1 MTKFY
6 YYIIFILLITP
17 LTVFAQQ
24 SYYVITDNSDLIFV
38 DQNNCSD
45 STVCNC
51 GTYIQD
57 IALTPNGKMYASTG
71 KKILE
76 INISDCSNTIIT
88 PSPVTDTFSMAGH
101 WINSLVALN
110 NQYLFAASTDAILYK
125 IDLYNGTSQK
135 IDTLTEIING
145 NQNWY
150 SSGGDL
156 TWYKG
161 KMLLVTAMNELVEI
175 EMDMSF
181 ENLINVH
188 KIGTITTPY
197 QSIYGVLTIGNVDC
211 NSDDLKVLGFEG
223 QDVYEINPLNAS
235 SQIVCDTIFYG
246 NVYGATSIS
255 EVQNQ
260 SVTSLIEFPNV
271 FTPNK
276 DGVNDIFYPIEL
288 TGVEHFEFRIVNRWG
303 NTVYYVADEA
313 IYWDGLSPANDV
325 TEGVYYF
332 IIEGS
337 DYCGEQF
344 KRTGFVTLIR

>member
-1 MTKFY
+1 M
-6 YYIIFILLITP
+6 TP
-17 LTVFAQQ
+17 LSAFTQQ
-24 SYYVITDNSDLIFV
+24 SYYVITDNSDLIQV
-38 DQNNCSD
+38 YQNNCSD
-45 STVCNC
+45 SMICNC
-51 GTYIQD
+51 GLYIQD
-57 IALTPNGKMYASTG
+57 IALTPNGNLYASDG
-71 KKILE
+71 KKIFE
-76 INISDCSNTIIT
+76 IDKDNCNSNQL
-88 PSPVTDTFSMAGH
+88 TDTLALNGQ
-101 WINSLVALN
+101 WLNSLVALD
-110 NQYLFAASTDAILYK
+110 NQYLFAVATDALLYK
-125 IDLYNGTSQK
+125 IDILNNNFQI
-135 IDTLTEIING
+135 IDTLLEEING
-145 NQNWY
+145 IQNWY

-181 ENLINVH
+181 SNLVKVH
-188 KIGTITTPY
+188 KIGTIVTPY
-197 QSIYGVLTIGNVDC
+197 QSIYGVLTIGNIDC
-211 NSDDLKVLGFEG
+211 TADDLKILGFEG

-260 SVTSLIEFPNV
+260 TVTSLIEFPNV
-271 FTPNK
+271 FTPNN

-303 NTVYYVADEA
+303 NTVYFIEDQP
-313 IYWDGLSPANDV
+313 IFWDGSSPELNT
-325 TEGVYYF
+325 TEGVYFY

-337 DYCGEQF
+337 DYCGVQF

>member
-1 MTKFY
+1 MTKLY
-6 YYIIFILLITP
+6 YYIVFILLSVP
-17 LTVFAQQ
+17 FAAFAQQ
-24 SYYVITDNSDLIFV
+24 NYYIITDNSDLIFV

-45 STVCNC
+45 SILCNC

-76 INISDCSNTIIT
+76 INISDCSNTLIT
-88 PSPVTDTFSMAGH
+88 PSPVTDTFSNAGH
-101 WINSLVALN
+101 WINSLVALD

-125 IDLYNGTSQK
+125 IDLYSGTSQK
-135 IDTLTEIING
+135 IDTLTEMING

-181 ENLINVH
+181 SNLIKVH
-188 KIGTITTPY
+188 KIGTIVTPY
-197 QSIYGVLTIGNVDC
+197 QSIYGVLTIGNIDC
-211 NSDDLKVLGFEG
+211 NADDLKILGFEG

-235 SQIVCDTIFYG
+235 SQVVCDSLFLG
-246 NVYGATSIS
+246 NVYGSISIS
-255 EVQNQ
+255 ESQNQ
-260 SVTSLIEFPNV
+260 SVASSIEFPNV
-271 FTPNK
+271 FTPNN
-276 DGVNDIFYPIEL
+276 DGTNDIFYPIEIS
-288 TGVEHFEFRIVNRWG
+288 GVEHFEFTIINRWG
-303 NTVYYVADEA
+303 NKVYYIEDKP
-313 IYWDGLSPANDV
+313 IYWDGSSPAYNV
-325 TEGVYYF
+325 TEGVYF
-332 IIEGS
+332 FVIEGS

-344 KRTGFVTLIR
+344 KRTGFVTLIK